1 MKKSLIIGA
10 NGGVGKHLVRKLNER
25 NIDFTAGVRKEAQLE
40 ALKSEGID
48 AIYIDVEKQS
58 IEELATLFK
67 PYDQIIFSV
76 GSGGNTGADMTI
88 IVDLDGAV
96 KAIKASE
103 IAGDKH
109 FIMVSTYDSRRE
121 AFDASGDLK
130 PYTIAKHY
138 ADEYLRSTQ
147 LKHTIV
153 HPGALT
159 DDPATGLFDISS
171 QFTDVKHPSITREDV
186 AEVLVSVLTDTKLKG
201 REFQMINGEL
211 DLSEAIDKYLKA

>member
-1 MKKSLIIGA
+1 MKSLIIGA

-25 NIDFTAGVRKEAQLE
+25 NIDFTAGVRKEEQVE
-40 ALKSEGID
+40 ALKSEGMD
-48 AIYIDVEKQS
+48 AIYVDVEKQS
-58 IEELATLFK
+58 IEELAAL
-67 PYDQIIFSV
+67 FSV

-147 LKHTIV
+147 LKYTIV

-159 DDPATGLFDISS
+159 DDTAIGLFDISS

-186 AEVLVSVLTDTKLKG
+186 AEVLVSVLTDTRLKG
-201 REFQMINGEL
+201 REFQVINGEL
-211 DLSEAIDKYLKA
+211 NLNDAVIKYLGE